1 MNIAPVSLSLISKTT
16 ALPAFGVKSKTH
28 KKENSIQKDIFV
40 KNDGYTKQYKALVL
54 KSNRA
59 EREAAENETEFDKL
73 NSNDIKFLL
82 DIRDYDK
89 FKAVISTPVEEEK
102 WDGTDKLNIFFF
114 TNADATGQLAKR
126 LNKNGDRVLLK
137 KLLMQQRGYGGKTVF
152 HDIAKQDDIK
162 KAHALKNN
170 LSVKEF
176 KKFMKAKD
184 DYGITPYSIAQDE
197 DNRVKALVEPLFAYD
212 FPEY

>member
-28 KKENSIQKDIFV
+28 KKENGIQKDIFV

-59 EREAAENETEFDKL
+59 EREAAENETEFDKF
-73 NSNDIKFLL
+73 NSDDIQFLL

-102 WDGTDKLNIFFF
+102 WYGTDKLNIFFF
-114 TNADATGQLAKR
+114 TDADTTGQLAKR
-126 LNKNGDRVLLK
+126 LT
-137 KLLMQQRGYGGKTVF
+137 KTATGCF
-152 HDIAKQDDIK
+152 
-162 KAHALKNN
+162 LKN
-170 LSVKEF
+170 
-176 KKFMKAKD
+176 
-184 DYGITPYSIAQDE
+184 Y
-197 DNRVKALVEPLFAYD
+197 
-212 FPEY
+212 